1 MKKLLVCLLAL
12 CALTFTSCN
21 PDPEPIVYA
30 NDYVGEYTLT
40 MTPSLTLVGL
50 DGIELTAVAVTDC
63 EITKISDNSVKIY
76 IYDENKIDCVING
89 RCDENGLHLE
99 NFEYEIY
106 TSEYIEEDD
115 FQLTM
120 IIDLLLGGVTVD
132 KQYNGNISWESPV
145 IVGSLE
151 LEAYGETVD
160 GGNVIGSMSY
170 MLVK

>member
-21 PDPEPIVYA
+21 PEPIVYA

-99 NFEYEIY
+99 NFEYKIY
-106 TSEYIEEDD
+106 TSEYIEEDY

-120 IIDLLLGGVTVD
+120 IIDLLLGGVTVN

>member
-21 PDPEPIVYA
+21 PDPEPVVYA
-30 NDYVGEYTLT
+30 NDYVGDYTLT
-40 MTPSLTLVGL
+40 MTPSLSLLGY
-50 DGIELTAVAVTDC
+50 GIEFTTVAVADC
-63 EITKISDNSVKIY
+63 EITKVSDNSVKIY
-76 IYDENKIDCVING
+76 IYNGNKIDCVING

-99 NFEYEIY
+99 NFEYEISA
-106 TSEYIEEDD
+106 SEYIEEHDY
-115 FQLTM
+115 QLTM
-120 IIDLLLGGVTVD
+120 IIDLLLGGVTVN
-132 KQYNGNISWESPV
+132 KQYNGNISWVSPV

-160 GGNVIGSMSY
+160 GGSVIGSMSY

>member
-63 EITKISDNSVKIY
+63 EITKISDNSVKI
-76 IYDENKIDCVING
+76 
-89 RCDENGLHLE
+89 
-99 NFEYEIY
+99 
-106 TSEYIEEDD
+106 
-115 FQLTM
+115 
-120 IIDLLLGGVTVD
+120 
-132 KQYNGNISWESPV
+132 
-145 IVGSLE
+145 
-151 LEAYGETVD
+151 
-160 GGNVIGSMSY
+160 
-170 MLVK
+170 